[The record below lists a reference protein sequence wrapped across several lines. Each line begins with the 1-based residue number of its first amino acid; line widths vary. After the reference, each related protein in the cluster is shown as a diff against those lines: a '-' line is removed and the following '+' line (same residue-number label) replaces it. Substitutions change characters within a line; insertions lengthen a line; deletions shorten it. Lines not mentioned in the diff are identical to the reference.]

1 MHTDERREALQQLDH
16 AWKHAAVGATE
27 QAEQYVCR
35 ALELLDHAVAQRHEP
50 KILVRMV
57 HRHIEEGRAA
67 IAQCDL
73 LGAMLALLAAL
84 MVLQQVE
91 RERQVVAGDARSVAA
106 AERIGGAGIGDERDG
121 TTRAQRS

>member
-16 AWKHAAVGATE
+16 AWKHAGVGATE

-91 RERQVVAGDARSVAA
+91 QERQVT
-106 AERIGGAGIGDERDG
+106 G
-121 TTRAQRS
+121 TTSLIVSCESRTP